1 MFDILFVRTF
11 LIVGS
16 MLIISAITALV
27 NKSFE
32 TALEMWLSIIL
43 SIGILVALMFYANI
57 FPTNLILVAL
67 FSGLMGWQIGP
78 AVSGLGHRYK
88 FKKHLKE
95 NDIIIGRGREITKE
109 QQEEF
114 GESFDGDKYQSEWNA
129 TVFQAFFATA
139 IAVFATGGLVF
150 LTNID
155 FSFLNGFLIISLI
168 ILVLMGI
175 LNIFIFRSTMFAFIS
190 SYFGA
195 IIFTLYLLFDFNRLE
210 SMAGDESWA
219 TAIDISVNLYLD
231 IINLFLDLL
240 TIIAEINS

>member
-16 MLIISAITALV
+16 MLIISAITSLV
-27 NKSFE
+27 NKRFE
-32 TALEMWLSIIL
+32 TSLEMWLSFIL
-43 SIGILVALMFYANI
+43 SLGVLVATMFYADI
-57 FPTNLILVAL
+57 FPTNLILVAV

-78 AVSGLGHRYK
+78 AVSSLGDRYK
-88 FKKHLKE
+88 FKRHLRD
-95 NDIIIGRGREITKE
+95 NDIIVGKGREITKE
-109 QQEEF
+109 QQKEF
-114 GESFDGDKYQSEWNA
+114 GSSFDEDKYQSEWNN

-139 IAVFATGGLVF
+139 IAVISTGSIVF

-155 FSFLNGFLIISLI
+155 FGFLDGFLLISLI
-168 ILVLMGI
+168 ILVLMAI
-175 LNIFIFRSTMFAFIS
+175 LNIFIFRSTMFSFIS

-195 IIFTLYLLFDFNRLE
+195 VIFTLYLLFDFNRLE
-210 SMAGDESWA
+210 EMAGDESWA

-240 TIIAEINS
+240 IIISEFNS

>member
-11 LIVGS
+11 FIVGS
-16 MLIISAITALV
+16 MLIISAITALI

-32 TALEMWLSIIL
+32 TALERWLSFII
-43 SIGILVALMFYANI
+43 SIGLLFALLFYSDI

-67 FSGLMGWQIGP
+67 FSGLIGWQIGP
-78 AVSGLGHRYK
+78 AVSSLGHRYK

-95 NDIIIGRGREITKE
+95 NDINIGRGREITKE
-109 QQEEF
+109 QQQEF
-114 GESFDGDKYQSEWNA
+114 GQSFDGDKYQAEWNA

-139 IAVFATGGLVF
+139 IAVFSTGGLVF

-155 FSFLNGFLIISLI
+155 FGFLDGFILISLI

-175 LNIFIFRSTMFAFIS
+175 LNIFIFRSTMFSFIS

-195 IIFTLYLLFDFNRLE
+195 VIFTLYLLFDFNRLE

-219 TAIDISVNLYLD
+219 TAIDISVSLYLD

-240 TIIAEINS
+240 TIIAEFNS